1 MLQGLLAPLLLAA
14 SVAVVAT
21 MPPPEQCNS
30 EMNKIKDLLEVSCV
44 DKGLTSIPSGLPSD
58 TGILLLASNQ
68 LAKVALASFQHLP
81 QLSDLDLS
89 NNSLKAL
96 ETGATLPKLK
106 QLLLSHNG
114 LESLPAFPG
123 LPSLTHLAL
132 GHNQLSQLPEGGFR
146 DLGQL
151 QDLELQGNRLQNLP
165 GGAFKGLRMLKDL
178 DLSDNCLEALP
189 PELLAE
195 LPKLE
200 ILRLERNRLE
210 RVPDGFFS
218 GTEYGYIYLVENP
231 WLCDCRLDYLRKWIN
246 DNEFFVYT
254 RITVQDGLDKE
265 VTENEPHKV
274 LCQAPPKEKGQAVMS
289 FKADCSKLGDI
300 GQEVGE
306 EGGPAGDSWTPS
318 PTPSPSMAAAPLTP
332 PFLAASRR
340 SSHSPRRAI
349 SPTGAALTTT
359 TSTSAL
365 RSTMTHSRTTTS
377 PGPTTVLNILTT
389 TAAFV
394 TAGATAGGSTAT
406 SNGPMTT
413 PGPSMAHIPT
423 PRVLTAMATSR
434 TPLALSPTALML
446 TTPLPPS
453 APLPTTTAA
462 FVTSGLSTS
471 GATAERSTATSNGP
485 MTTPGPSMA
494 HIPTPRVPT
503 AMATSRTPLALSPTA
518 LMLTTPLPPSAPLP
532 TTTAAEHPPSPA
544 ALGPSTPNP
553 THVKSSPRISAP
565 LSTREFSPPP
575 PPKPSAHCLCPA
587 LPVRVLGAAARKGS
601 NAEWLAGSCC
611 LLRLVL
617 YLACLALVALLTLAL
632 LCWLGWFY
640 FGWYR
645 PAVRGAPG
653 SCLARPQQLQ
663 KASPKGWQL
672 KFAEAPRPTP
682 GPRIYR
688 VCKKFQ
694 VAPSRHVTWL
704 LVSLPGSAGKW
715 AQMQARL
722 SSYSLDRGKDSLG
735 AVRVKY
741 AAASL

>member
-14 SVAVVAT
+14 SVAVVAA
-21 MPPPEQCNS
+21 MPSPEQCNS

-44 DKGLTSIPSGLPSD
+44 DKGLTSIPSGLPD
-58 TGILLLASNQ
+58 GTGILLLASNQ

-96 ETGATLPKLK
+96 ETGGALPKLN

-114 LESLPAFPG
+114 LESLPAFQG
-123 LPSLTHLAL
+123 LPSLSCLAL

-165 GGAFKGLRMLKDL
+165 GGAFEGLGMLEDL

-189 PELLAE
+189 RELLAD
-195 LPKLE
+195 LTNLE

-218 GTEYGYIYLVENP
+218 GTKYGYIYLVDNP
-231 WLCDCRLDYLRKWIN
+231 WLCDCRLDYLRQWIN

-254 RITVQDGLDKE
+254 RITVQEDGLDKE

-289 FKADCSKLGDI
+289 FKAECSELGDTD
-300 GQEVGE
+300 QEVEE

-318 PTPSPSMAAAPLTP
+318 PTPSPSTAAAPLTP
-332 PFLAASRR
+332 QFRAASRR
-340 SSHSPRRAI
+340 SSHSPSTAI

-365 RSTMTHSRTTTS
+365 RSTMTHSPTTTS
-377 PGPTTVLNILTT
+377 PGTTTVLNILTT

-394 TAGATAGGSTAT
+394 TAGATAG
-406 SNGPMTT
+406 
-413 PGPSMAHIPT
+413 
-423 PRVLTAMATSR
+423 
-434 TPLALSPTALML
+434 
-446 TTPLPPS
+446 
-453 APLPTTTAA
+453 
-462 FVTSGLSTS
+462 
-471 GATAERSTATSNGP
+471 RSTATSNGP
-485 MTTPGPSMA
+485 MTTPGPS
-494 HIPTPRVPT
+494 TPRVPT
-503 AMATSRTPLALSPTA
+503 VMATSRTPLALSPTA
-518 LMLTTPLPPSAPLP
+518 SMLTTPLPPSAPLR
-532 TTTAAEHPPSPA
+532 TTTAARHPPSSA
-544 ALGPSTPNP
+544 ALGPSTPTP

-587 LPVRVLGAAARKGS
+587 LPVRVLGVAARKGS

-617 YLACLALVALLTLAL
+617 YLACLALVALPTLAL
-632 LCWLGWFY
+632 LCWLGWLY

-645 PAVRGAPG
+645 PAVQGAPG
-653 SCLARPQQLQ
+653 SRLARPQQWQ

-722 SSYSLDRGKDSLG
+722 SSYSLDRGKDTLG